1 MINRFKQLKLNEK
14 IILIVLSLTYSYVL
28 ISGLLD
34 NNLRYDT
41 IESIVSFLIMF
52 LWLFLYNNFN
62 IIRKWFDN
70 NKLRILL
77 TIIVAIVFL
86 CFNNSLF
93 ISNTFT
99 TKIINLLQ
107 GFLISSFFI
116 ELCYKNLIDSNDA
129 IILILSIFVIPSF
142 LKNSVYLI
150 FAFILTIFSSY
161 ILFGTLIKVF
171 EETKKDKSLLVD
183 IIGIL
188 ISLVSLIVSLIK

>member
-14 IILIVLSLTYSYVL
+14 IILIVLSLTYSCVL

-34 NNLRYDT
+34 NKLRYDT
-41 IESIVSFLIMF
+41 IESIVSFLILF
-52 LWLFLYNNFN
+52 LWLFLYNSFN
-62 IIRKWFDN
+62 LIRKWFDN

-86 CFNNSLF
+86 YFNNSLF

-116 ELCYKNLIDSNDA
+116 ELCYKDLIDNNDA

-142 LKNSVYLI
+142 LKKNVYLI

>member
-1 MINRFKQLKLNEK
+1 MINRFKLLKSNEK
-14 IILIVLSLTYSYVL
+14 IILIVLSFAYFYAL
-28 ISGLLD
+28 IKGLLD
-34 NNLRYDT
+34 ESLRYDT
-41 IESIVSFLIMF
+41 IESITSLLILF
-52 LWLFLYNNFN
+52 LWLFLYNNVDS
-62 IIRKWFDN
+62 IRRWFEN

-86 CFNNSLF
+86 YFNNSLF

-107 GFLISSFFI
+107 GFIISSFFI
-116 ELCYKNLIDSNDA
+116 ELCYKDLIDNNDA
-129 IILILSIFVIPSF
+129 VILILSICAIPSF

-150 FAFILTIFSSY
+150 FAFILTVFSSY
-161 ILFGTLIKVF
+161 ILFGTLIKVYK
-171 EETKKDKSLLVD
+171 EAKKDKGLLVD

>member
-1 MINRFKQLKLNEK
+1 MINKFKILKPNEK
-14 IILIVLSLTYSYVL
+14 IILIVLSFAYFYAL
-28 ISGLLD
+28 IKGLLD
-34 NNLRYDT
+34 ESLRYDT
-41 IESIVSFLIMF
+41 IESITSLLILF
-52 LWLFLYNNFN
+52 LWLFLYNNVDS
-62 IIRKWFDN
+62 IRNWFEN

-86 CFNNSLF
+86 YFNNSLF

-99 TKIINLLQ
+99 TKIVNLLQ
-107 GFLISSFFI
+107 SFLISSFFI
-116 ELCYKNLIDSNDA
+116 ELCRKDLIDNNDA
-129 IILILSIFVIPSF
+129 VILILSICAIPSF

-150 FAFILTIFSSY
+150 FAFILTVFSSY

-171 EETKKDKSLLVD
+171 KEAKKDKGLLVD

>member
-41 IESIVSFLIMF
+41 IESIVSFLILF

-86 CFNNSLF
+86 YFNNSLF

-171 EETKKDKSLLVD
+171 EEVKKDKCLLVD

>member
-1 MINRFKQLKLNEK
+1 MINRFKLLKPNER
-14 IILIVLSLTYSYVL
+14 IILIFLSFAYFYAL
-28 ISGLLD
+28 IKGLLD
-34 NNLRYDT
+34 ESLRYDT
-41 IESIVSFLIMF
+41 IESITSLLILF
-52 LWLFLYNNFN
+52 LWLFLYNNVDS
-62 IIRKWFDN
+62 IRKWFEN
-70 NKLRILL
+70 NKFRILL

-86 CFNNSLF
+86 YFNNSLF

-107 GFLISSFFI
+107 IFIISSFFI
-116 ELCYKNLIDSNDA
+116 ELCYKDLIDNNDA
-129 IILILSIFVIPSF
+129 VILILSICVIPSF

-150 FAFILTIFSSY
+150 FAFILTVFSSY

-188 ISLVSLIVSLIK
+188 ISLISLIVSLIK